1 MTHRIT
7 LEPLFVLHTRPYS
20 NTSLIADCFSMRHG
34 RFAALARS
42 ARGLKSRYR
51 GKLQP
56 FVPMLASWSGNR
68 EMKNLGDIEL
78 HGAPYAL
85 DRHALVCGFYLN
97 ELLMRLL
104 QRDDPCPT
112 LFNIYQMTL
121 NALEKG
127 QNIQIVLRCFEKNLL
142 RELGYGLNLDAEALE
157 GRSITMGEYYQY
169 IPDRGFVLSD
179 ACNESVYLFKGECL
193 LALHTE
199 TFLDEAILRDI
210 KRLMRLVLR
219 HYLGSK
225 PLKSRELMT

>member
-34 RFAALARS
+34 RFTALARS

-56 FVPMLASWSGNR
+56 FVPMLASWSGTR

-104 QRDDPCPT
+104 QRDDPFPN
-112 LFNIYQMTL
+112 LFNMYQMTL

-127 QNIQIVLRCFEKNLL
+127 QDIQIALRCFEKNLL
-142 RELGYGLNLDAEALE
+142 SELGYGLSLDTEALE
-157 GRSITMGEYYQY
+157 GRPINAEAYYQY

-179 ACNESVYLFKGECL
+179 ACNESVYLFSGQCL

-199 TFLDEAILRDI
+199 TFSDDSVLHDI

-219 HYLGSK
+219 HYLGNK
-225 PLKSRELMT
+225 PLRSRDLMI